1 MLEKTTTELDKILE
15 KTKPDSMDAYYRENR
30 GSMADGK
37 AFYYYM
43 KDTLEAK
50 HIMLKDV
57 YSFAGVTESWGGKI
71 FTMERHTKNRDIIIR
86 FCLAGRFTLDE
97 TNRALKLYGMTELY
111 SRVPRDSCLIVAIH
125 NRKYDLAE
133 IDDMLEKSGFKKLS
147 ADE

>member
-43 KDTLEAK
+43 KDTLE
-50 HIMLKDV
+50 
-57 YSFAGVTESWGGKI
+57 
-71 FTMERHTKNRDIIIR
+71 
-86 FCLAGRFTLDE
+86 
-97 TNRALKLYGMTELY
+97 
-111 SRVPRDSCLIVAIH
+111 
-125 NRKYDLAE
+125 
-133 IDDMLEKSGFKKLS
+133 KSGFEKLS